1 MEHKL
6 FASMGF
12 SICALIYLLF
22 ILYVYLSKKRGKTDQ
37 DKVFYFLLRLNIL
50 ITITEFIY
58 ITLMSKVEMFPI
70 LCPLACRIYI
80 LETTTWLVTFFF
92 YLWSLSQKG
101 VKDKELVKK
110 RNKKAFLSLTVL
122 LVVANIIS
130 LCSPLDYIHPKN
142 DFYVFGGGAVISV
155 YILGLII
162 GLVVFAALILYRK
175 SFPSRQRKPIIFT
188 YSTIIILFAFQ
199 LITGYDF
206 NFLAFIYTFVL
217 SSLFFTI
224 ESQDY
229 KLIEE
234 LEEKKKQAEIADKAK
249 TNFLSSMSHSIRTPM
264 TTILGV
270 SDLLLK
276 EDKLEEKQVEE
287 GARDIY
293 DSGAELLDLIN
304 NILDISRIESGKEEI
319 EEKEYFLEN
328 LIFEI
333 GSVVHA
339 KINEESLEYQLSIN
353 QSLPSKYYGDYTKI
367 FKTLTAI
374 IINAINY
381 THYGNVLLSIDG
393 EKEEDFMH
401 FTFSVSNSGHEMS
414 VEKFEQD
421 FNDDINFD
429 TEDSNYNIN
438 MYIAIAKRYVQ
449 MLGGKINFIN
459 EKGKGTQYII
469 KLDQKILDEKPIGNF
484 IEKNNVHHTHHKRPV
499 LNDKKFLIV
508 DDNNVNLKIG
518 KRLLE
523 RYEAKVVTAT
533 SGKECLD
540 LVKEEHFDIIF
551 LDHMMPEMDG
561 MAVLKS
567 LKSMGDIP
575 PVIALTAN
583 SSTGLKG
590 KYLQAGFSDYLSK
603 PINNGELN
611 RLMVKYFVKDE
622 EGDRV

>member
-22 ILYVYLSKKRGKTDQ
+22 ILYVYLGKKRNKTDQ
-37 DKVFYFLLRLNIL
+37 DKVFFFLLRLNIL

-58 ITLMSKVEMFPI
+58 ITLMSKAEMYPI

-80 LETTTWLVTFFF
+80 LESTTWLIIFFF
-92 YLWSLSQKG
+92 YLWSLSQKS
-101 VKDKELVKK
+101 VPDKELVKK
-110 RNKKAFLSLTVL
+110 RSKKAFFWLTLL
-122 LVVANIIS
+122 LVVSNIIS
-130 LCSPLDYIHPKN
+130 LCSNLEYTHPKN
-142 DFYVFGGGAVISV
+142 DFYVFGGGAVVSV
-155 YILGLII
+155 YVLGLVI
-162 GLVVFAALILYRK
+162 GLAVLFALIIKRD
-175 SFPSRQRKPIIFT
+175 SFPKQQQRPIIFT

-206 NFLAFIYTFVL
+206 NFLAFIYAFVL

-234 LEEKKKQAEIADKAK
+234 LEESKKQAEIADRAK
-249 TNFLSSMSHSIRTPM
+249 TKFLSSMSHSIRTPM

-276 EDKLEEKQVEE
+276 EQKLEEKQVEE
-287 GARDIY
+287 GAKDIY
-293 DSGAELLDLIN
+293 DSGTELLELIN
-304 NILDISRIESGKEEI
+304 NILDISRIESGKEI
-319 EEKEYFLEN
+319 VEEKEYLLEN

-333 GSVVHA
+333 GSVVRS
-339 KINEESLEYQLSIN
+339 KINEESLEYQISIN
-353 QSLPSKYYGDYTKI
+353 QSLPSKYMGDYNKLFKI
-367 FKTLTAI
+367 LTAI

-381 THYGNVLLSIDG
+381 THYGNVLLSING
-393 EKEEDFMH
+393 EQEEDVVH
-401 FTFSVSNSGHEMS
+401 FTFSVSNSGNEMS

-421 FNDDINFD
+421 FNDDINVD
-429 TEDSNYNIN
+429 DNNYNIN
-438 MYIAIAKRYVQ
+438 LYIAIAKRLVQ
-449 MLGGKINFIN
+449 MLEGEIEFIN
-459 EKGKGTQYII
+459 ETGKGTQYII
-469 KLDQKILDEKPIGNF
+469 KIDQKIIDEKPIGNF
-484 IEKNNVHHTHHKRPV
+484 IENNNIHQTHHKRPV

-508 DDNNVNLKIG
+508 DDNTVNLKIG
-518 KRLLE
+518 KRLLA
-523 RYEAKVVTAT
+523 RYDAKVVTAT
-533 SGKECLD
+533 SGRECLD
-540 LVKEEHFDIIF
+540 LVKNEHFDLIF

-561 MAVLKS
+561 MAVMKALKN
-567 LKSMGDIP
+567 MEDIP

-583 SSTGLKG
+583 SSTGLKS

-611 RLMVKYFVKDE
+611 RLMVKYFVKNE
-622 EGDRV
+622 EGDRA

>member
-22 ILYVYLSKKRGKTDQ
+22 ILYVYLGKKRNKTDQ
-37 DKVFYFLLRLNIL
+37 DKVFFFLLRLNIL

-58 ITLMSKVEMFPI
+58 ITLMSKAEMYPI

-80 LETTTWLVTFFF
+80 LESTTWLIIFFF
-92 YLWSLSQKG
+92 YLWSLSQKS
-101 VKDKELVKK
+101 VPDKELVKK
-110 RNKKAFLSLTVL
+110 RSKKAFFWLTLL
-122 LVVANIIS
+122 LVVSNIIS
-130 LCSPLDYIHPKN
+130 LCSNLEYTHPKN
-142 DFYVFGGGAVISV
+142 DFYVFGGGAVVSV
-155 YILGLII
+155 YVLGLVI
-162 GLVVFAALILYRK
+162 GLAVLFALIIKRD
-175 SFPSRQRKPIIFT
+175 SFPKQQQRPIIFT

-206 NFLAFIYTFVL
+206 NFLAFIYAFVL

-234 LEEKKKQAEIADKAK
+234 LEESKKQAEIADRAK
-249 TNFLSSMSHSIRTPM
+249 TKFLSSMSHSIRTPM

-276 EDKLEEKQVEE
+276 EQKLEEKQVEE
-287 GARDIY
+287 GAKDIY
-293 DSGAELLDLIN
+293 DSGTELLELIN
-304 NILDISRIESGKEEI
+304 NILDISRIESGKEI
-319 EEKEYFLEN
+319 VEEKEYLLEN

-333 GSVVHA
+333 GSVVRS
-339 KINEESLEYQLSIN
+339 KINEESLEYQISIN
-353 QSLPSKYYGDYTKI
+353 QSLPSKYMGDYNKLFKI
-367 FKTLTAI
+367 LTAI

-381 THYGNVLLSIDG
+381 THYGNVLLSING
-393 EKEEDFMH
+393 EQEEDVVH

-421 FNDDINFD
+421 FNDDINVD
-429 TEDSNYNIN
+429 DNNYNIN
-438 MYIAIAKRYVQ
+438 LYIAIAKRLVQ
-449 MLGGKINFIN
+449 MLEGEIEFIN
-459 EKGKGTQYII
+459 ETGKGTQYII
-469 KLDQKILDEKPIGNF
+469 KIDQKIIDEKPIGNF
-484 IEKNNVHHTHHKRPV
+484 IENNNIHQTHHKRPV

-508 DDNNVNLKIG
+508 DDNTVNLKIG
-518 KRLLE
+518 KRLLA
-523 RYEAKVVTAT
+523 RYDATVVTAT
-533 SGKECLD
+533 SGRECLD
-540 LVKEEHFDIIF
+540 LVKNEHFDLIF

-561 MAVLKS
+561 MAVMKALKN
-567 LKSMGDIP
+567 MEDIP

-583 SSTGLKG
+583 SSTGLKS

-611 RLMVKYFVKDE
+611 RLMVKYFVKNE
-622 EGDRV
+622 EGDRA

>member
-22 ILYVYLSKKRGKTDQ
+22 ILYVYLGKKRNKTDQ
-37 DKVFYFLLRLNIL
+37 DKVFFFLLRLNIL

-58 ITLMSKVEMFPI
+58 ITLMSKAEMYPI

-80 LETTTWLVTFFF
+80 LESTTWLIIFFF
-92 YLWSLSQKG
+92 YLWSLSQKS
-101 VKDKELVKK
+101 VPDKELVKK
-110 RNKKAFLSLTVL
+110 RSKKAFFWLTLL
-122 LVVANIIS
+122 LVVSNIIS
-130 LCSPLDYIHPKN
+130 LCSNLEYTHPKN
-142 DFYVFGGGAVISV
+142 DFYVFGGGAVVSV
-155 YILGLII
+155 YVLGLVI
-162 GLVVFAALILYRK
+162 GLAVLFALIIKRD
-175 SFPSRQRKPIIFT
+175 SFPKQQQRPIIFT

-206 NFLAFIYTFVL
+206 NFLAFIYAFVL

-234 LEEKKKQAEIADKAK
+234 LEESKKQAEIADRAK
-249 TNFLSSMSHSIRTPM
+249 TKFLSSMSHSIRTPM

-276 EDKLEEKQVEE
+276 EQKLEEKQVEE
-287 GARDIY
+287 GAKDIY
-293 DSGAELLDLIN
+293 DSGTELLELIN
-304 NILDISRIESGKEEI
+304 NILDISRIESGKEI
-319 EEKEYFLEN
+319 VEEKEYLLEN

-333 GSVVHA
+333 GSVVRS
-339 KINEESLEYQLSIN
+339 KINEESLEYQISIN
-353 QSLPSKYYGDYTKI
+353 QSLPSKYMGDYNKLFKI
-367 FKTLTAI
+367 LTAI

-381 THYGNVLLSIDG
+381 THYGNVLLSING
-393 EKEEDFMH
+393 EQEEDVVH

-421 FNDDINFD
+421 FNDDINVD
-429 TEDSNYNIN
+429 DNNYNIN
-438 MYIAIAKRYVQ
+438 LYIAIAKRLVQ
-449 MLGGKINFIN
+449 MLEGEIEFIN
-459 EKGKGTQYII
+459 ETGKGTQYII
-469 KLDQKILDEKPIGNF
+469 KIDQKIIDEKPIGNF
-484 IEKNNVHHTHHKRPV
+484 IENNNIHQTHHKRPV

-508 DDNNVNLKIG
+508 DDNTVNLKIG
-518 KRLLE
+518 KRLLA
-523 RYEAKVVTAT
+523 RYDAKVVTAT
-533 SGKECLD
+533 SGRECLD
-540 LVKEEHFDIIF
+540 LVKNEHFDLIF

-561 MAVLKS
+561 MAVMKALKN
-567 LKSMGDIP
+567 MEDIP

-583 SSTGLKG
+583 SSTGLKS

-611 RLMVKYFVKDE
+611 RLMVKYFVKNE
-622 EGDRV
+622 EGDRA

>member
-22 ILYVYLSKKRGKTDQ
+22 ILYVYLGKKRNKTDQ
-37 DKVFYFLLRLNIL
+37 DKVFFFLLRLNIL

-58 ITLMSKVEMFPI
+58 ITLMSKAEMYPI

-80 LETTTWLVTFFF
+80 LESTTWLIIFFF
-92 YLWSLSQKG
+92 YLWSLSQKS
-101 VKDKELVKK
+101 VPDKELVKK
-110 RNKKAFLSLTVL
+110 RNKKAFFWLTLL
-122 LVVANIIS
+122 LVVSNIIS
-130 LCSPLDYIHPKN
+130 LCSNLEYTHPKN
-142 DFYVFGGGAVISV
+142 DFYVFGGGAVVSV
-155 YILGLII
+155 YVLGLVI
-162 GLVVFAALILYRK
+162 GLAVLFALIIKRD
-175 SFPSRQRKPIIFT
+175 SFPKQQQRPIIFT

-206 NFLAFIYTFVL
+206 NFLAFIYAFVL

-234 LEEKKKQAEIADKAK
+234 LEESKKQAEIADRAK
-249 TNFLSSMSHSIRTPM
+249 TKFLSSMSHSIRTPM

-276 EDKLEEKQVEE
+276 EEKLEEKQVED
-287 GARDIY
+287 GAKDIY
-293 DSGAELLDLIN
+293 DSGTELLELIN
-304 NILDISRIESGKEEI
+304 NILDISRIESGKDI
-319 EEKEYFLEN
+319 VEEKEYLLEN

-333 GSVVHA
+333 GSVVRS
-339 KINEESLEYQLSIN
+339 KINEESLEYQISIN
-353 QSLPSKYYGDYTKI
+353 QSLPSKYMGDYNKLFKI
-367 FKTLTAI
+367 LTAI

-381 THYGNVLLSIDG
+381 THYGNVLLSING
-393 EKEEDFMH
+393 EKEEDVVH

-421 FNDDINFD
+421 FNDDINVD
-429 TEDSNYNIN
+429 DNNYNIN
-438 MYIAIAKRYVQ
+438 LYIAIAKRLVQ
-449 MLGGKINFIN
+449 MLDGEIEFIN
-459 EKGKGTQYII
+459 ETGKGTQYII
-469 KLDQKILDEKPIGNF
+469 KIDQKIIDEKPIGNF
-484 IEKNNVHHTHHKRPV
+484 IENNNIHQTHHKRPV

-508 DDNNVNLKIG
+508 DDNTVNLKIG
-518 KRLLE
+518 KRLLA
-523 RYEAKVVTAT
+523 RYDAKVVTAT
-533 SGKECLD
+533 SGRECLD
-540 LVKEEHFDIIF
+540 LVKDNHFDLIF

-561 MAVLKS
+561 MAVMKALKN
-567 LKSMGDIP
+567 MEDIP

-583 SSTGLKG
+583 SSTGLKS

-611 RLMVKYFVKDE
+611 RLMVKYFVKNE
-622 EGDRV
+622 EGDRE

>member
-22 ILYVYLSKKRGKTDQ
+22 ILYVYLGKKRNKTDQ
-37 DKVFYFLLRLNIL
+37 DKVFFFLLRLNIL

-58 ITLMSKVEMFPI
+58 ITLMSKAEMYPI

-80 LETTTWLVTFFF
+80 LESTTWLIIFFF
-92 YLWSLSQKG
+92 YLWSLSQKS
-101 VKDKELVKK
+101 VPDKELVKK
-110 RNKKAFLSLTVL
+110 RSKKAFFWLTLL
-122 LVVANIIS
+122 LVVSNIIS
-130 LCSPLDYIHPKN
+130 LCSNLEYTHPKN
-142 DFYVFGGGAVISV
+142 DFYVFGGGAVVSV
-155 YILGLII
+155 YVLGLVI
-162 GLVVFAALILYRK
+162 GLAVLFALIIKRD
-175 SFPSRQRKPIIFT
+175 SFPKQQQRPIIFT

-206 NFLAFIYTFVL
+206 NFLAFIYAFVL

-234 LEEKKKQAEIADKAK
+234 LEESKKQAEIADRAK
-249 TNFLSSMSHSIRTPM
+249 TKFLSSMSHSIRTPM

-276 EDKLEEKQVEE
+276 EEKLEEKQVQE
-287 GARDIY
+287 GAKDIY
-293 DSGAELLDLIN
+293 DSGTELLELIN
-304 NILDISRIESGKEEI
+304 NILDISRIESGKEI
-319 EEKEYFLEN
+319 VEEKEYLLEN

-333 GSVVHA
+333 GSVVRS
-339 KINEESLEYQLSIN
+339 KINEESLEYQISIN
-353 QSLPSKYYGDYTKI
+353 QSLPSKYMGDYNKLFKI
-367 FKTLTAI
+367 LTAI

-381 THYGNVLLSIDG
+381 THYGNVLLSING
-393 EKEEDFMH
+393 EQEEDVVH

-421 FNDDINFD
+421 FNDDINVD
-429 TEDSNYNIN
+429 DNNYNIN
-438 MYIAIAKRYVQ
+438 LYIAIAKRLVQ
-449 MLGGKINFIN
+449 MLDGEIEFIN
-459 EKGKGTQYII
+459 ETGKGTQYII
-469 KLDQKILDEKPIGNF
+469 KIDQKIIDEKPIGNF
-484 IEKNNVHHTHHKRPV
+484 IENNNIHQTHHKRPV

-508 DDNNVNLKIG
+508 DDNTVNLKIG
-518 KRLLE
+518 KRLLA
-523 RYEAKVVTAT
+523 RYDAKVVTAT
-533 SGKECLD
+533 SGRECLD
-540 LVKEEHFDIIF
+540 LVKDNHFDMIF

-561 MAVLKS
+561 IAVMKALKN
-567 LKSMGDIP
+567 MEDIP

-583 SSTGLKG
+583 SSTGLKS

-611 RLMVKYFVKDE
+611 RLMVKYFVKNE
-622 EGDRV
+622 EGDRA